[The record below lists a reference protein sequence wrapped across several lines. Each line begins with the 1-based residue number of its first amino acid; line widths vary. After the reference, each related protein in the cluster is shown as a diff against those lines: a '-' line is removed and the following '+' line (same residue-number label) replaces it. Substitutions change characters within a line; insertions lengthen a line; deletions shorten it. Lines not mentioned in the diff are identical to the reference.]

1 MKKFFCYGKKDFCEN
16 TDLCVANCQYFDS
29 SGGKFREEP
38 MTKNNASLTGSR
50 RQRRRMTMMLEIYG
64 ADGSKVRIRNVVSV
78 GELRSRPGELYYQQ
92 RNKRNGNV
100 TVHEYFVPFDK
111 IDGWIYG

>member
-1 MKKFFCYGKKDFCEN
+1 
-16 TDLCVANCQYFDS
+16 
-29 SGGKFREEP
+29 
-38 MTKNNASLTGSR
+38 
-50 RQRRRMTMMLEIYG
+50 MTMILEIYG
-64 ADGSKVRIRNVVSV
+64 SDGSKVRIRNVVSV
-78 GELRSRPGELYYQQ
+78 GELRRRPGELYYQQ